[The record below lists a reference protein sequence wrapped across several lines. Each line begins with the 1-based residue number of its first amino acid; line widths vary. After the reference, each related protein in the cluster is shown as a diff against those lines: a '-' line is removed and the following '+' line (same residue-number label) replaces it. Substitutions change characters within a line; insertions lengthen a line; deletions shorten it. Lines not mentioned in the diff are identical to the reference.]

1 MNECEWRMIYCVR
14 MVIITHL
21 VAVRKLAHQIYS
33 NAKTLII
40 THCVIIGQKFRN
52 FSFAGVEW
60 EVLAGCVDC
69 STVQFS
75 YVMSKG
81 NLLAPHSPLSMMTT

>member
-40 THCVIIGQKFRN
+40 THCVIIDQKFRS
-52 FSFAGVEW
+52 FCFAGVEW
-60 EVLAGCVDC
+60 EVLAGYVDY
-69 STVQFS
+69 STVAVWLRNVQRQPSRSSFTI
-75 YVMSKG
+75 VDDD
-81 NLLAPHSPLSMMTT
+81 